1 MKSMMMTMMI
11 VVIMAEVPAGMKRMM
26 KTGMIIQ
33 AAAGTQDVQEEDLA
47 A

>member
-26 KTGMIIQ
+26 KTGIIQ